1 MYECLQSALRLAQ
14 KLQVMSISFP
24 VLEYSRNKLNKSDSQ
39 IATTMLMAV
48 KEFLRESPDVR
59 HLKEITFCMEVDKF

>member
-48 KEFLRESPDVR
+48 KEFLRESSDVR